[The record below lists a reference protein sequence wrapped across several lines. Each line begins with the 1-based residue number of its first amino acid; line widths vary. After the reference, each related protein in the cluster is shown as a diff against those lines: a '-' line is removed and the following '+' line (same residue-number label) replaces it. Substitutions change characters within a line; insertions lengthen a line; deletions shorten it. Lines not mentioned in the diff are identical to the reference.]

1 MKHKPAGDMAVR
13 ARLHAE
19 HPELFHDSEG
29 NLSPYIPSS
38 PEDRRTSE
46 EVSVRQRRRIAEGP
60 KPEIRTEE
68 DLFDHILKRIGYN
81 RAASVD
87 LGNPEK
93 EARFYA
99 YWDKKIADGEVPS

>member
-19 HPELFHDSEG
+19 HPGLFRDPEG
-29 NLSPYIPSS
+29 GSMPYVPSS

-68 DLFDHILKRIGYN
+68 DLFDHVLKRIGYN
-81 RAASVD
+81 RAASID
-87 LGNPEK
+87 LGNVEK
-93 EARFYA
+93 EARFYE
-99 YWDKKIADGEVPS
+99 YWNKKAGLA